1 MLADVDHIDVI
12 VRQES
17 LTSVPGHPVLVQLPI
32 QPAYAL
38 TVHKTQALSI
48 SHTVRGCLEGVF
60 AQGQI
65 YVLVSRVTDPRN
77 FELLGVPPVDLREA
91 VAEGWRLA
99 GLDIEECF
107 RRALSI
113 TDEWE
118 LNPDARENVRDRV
131 RPRRRQEQTI
141 PLRDRT
147 LAEILDPQ
155 PQASCVMHRL
165 LDWIDRVDLMSQHGS
180 PRPPFETIEG
190 GPIFPNTNDPWW
202 LTEVQKR
209 KDGDGE
215 VQGKCLEDGPA
226 SDVES
231 IRDEQEV
238 TDDDDP
244 PSEESDASDGR
255 TDGRADACHGQV
267 PAPASPAAVALHTP
281 RIAWSSAAKAPREQ
295 PQASRSARDPQ
306 PGVAESKRRRTGCA
320 SVPGDPGCLRYE
332 GFFERQVEAMCG
344 MHALNNAVGRRWQ
357 TAEDME
363 VACEEFL
370 RERRFDFGMVE
381 GLMTAEDKKL
391 EALELSRHAR
401 QDGWYSDEIIAK
413 AVVTTSMRREGRVEF
428 DMRIQPLSTRPHML
442 HAARG
447 AVVNIEG
454 RHWVALRSVAGQV
467 WLLDSLLSEPQP
479 LQDYEA
485 FVRKH
490 KHAYPIFDAEQMP
503 AAPPGAAT

>member
-17 LTSVPGHPVLVQLPI
+17 LTSVPGHPVMVQLPI

-48 SHTVRGCLEGVF
+48 SHIVRGCLEGVF

-99 GLDIEECF
+99 GMDVEECF
-107 RRALSI
+107 RRAVSI

-118 LNPDARENVRDRV
+118 LNPDTRESARDRV

-141 PLRDRT
+141 PLCDRT

-165 LDWIDRVDLMSQHGS
+165 LDWIDRVDMASQNGG

-190 GPIFPNTNDPWW
+190 GPIFPDTDDPWW

-209 KDGDGE
+209 KNGVE
-215 VQGKCLEDGPA
+215 EAQEKCLEDGPA
-226 SDVES
+226 SDAES
-231 IRDEQEV
+231 IRDEQEI

-244 PSEESDASDGR
+244 LSERSDASDRCTG
-255 TDGRADACHGQV
+255 GRADACYGQV
-267 PAPASPAAVALHTP
+267 PAPVSPTAVVLHTP
-281 RIAWSSAAKAPREQ
+281 RISWSIARNTSREQ
-295 PQASRSARDPQ
+295 AHTCRPAHDSQ
-306 PGVAESKRRRTGCA
+306 PEGAESKRRRTGTT
-320 SVPGDPGCLRYE
+320 SVIGNADRIRYG

-357 TAEDME
+357 SSEDMKF
-363 VACEEFL
+363 ACEEFL
-370 RERRFDFGMVE
+370 RERRFECGMVDA
-381 GLMTAEDKKL
+381 LMTADDKKK

-401 QDGWYSDEIIAK
+401 EDGWYSDEIIAK
-413 AVVTTSMRREGRVEF
+413 AVVSTSLRREGRVEF
-428 DMRIQPLSTRPHML
+428 ELSLRPLCDNPRMI
-442 HAARG
+442 HAAQG
-447 AVVNIEG
+447 AVVNIDE
-454 RHWVALRSVAGQV
+454 RHWVALRSVAGRV
-467 WLLDSLLSEPQP
+467 WLLDSLQIEPRP
-479 LQDYEA
+479 LANYEA
-485 FVRKH
+485 YVRKH
-490 KHAYPIFDAEQMP
+490 KHAYPIFVAESMASAQP
-503 AAPPGAAT
+503 AP